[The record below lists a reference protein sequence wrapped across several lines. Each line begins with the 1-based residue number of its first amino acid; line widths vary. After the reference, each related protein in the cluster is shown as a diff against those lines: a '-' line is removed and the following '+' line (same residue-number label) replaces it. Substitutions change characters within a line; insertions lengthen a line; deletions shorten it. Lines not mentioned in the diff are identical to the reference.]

1 MKKLVTLVASVL
13 LALSLASCGKKVDS
27 SVWLSSLEDGK
38 KAAQAENKKIF
49 LFFSADDADEMSPAL
64 KEHVFTT
71 EDFIKTYT
79 EKYVLVNIDYSNA
92 RYEAEQE
99 GLREDMK
106 IFEKYNA
113 QGVPYFL
120 ILSKEG
126 YVITKVAFDADA
138 DLDSARITFSEAE
151 ETIARFDENL
161 AKTKTGTTEERLAAI
176 DDIFDHTDPSVAY
189 HLTPLNKL
197 YLSLDKNN
205 ASGNSSK
212 HLIALTYAA
221 AEDFFLD
228 EQPEKASQEFVK
240 LAKNKILTDS
250 EKQMSYYT
258 AGYLLA
264 QSGSTEYDKV
274 KEYFQLAY
282 DADPETEEAQNIQM
296 AINYVQM
303 LIDGEGDEAPSYDV
317 PEAPAETADVPA
329 EDAVSDTPV
338 AENPQN

>member
-161 AKTKTGTTEERLAAI
+161 AKTKTGTTEERLA
-176 DDIFDHTDPSVAY
+176 V
-189 HLTPLNKL
+189 L
-197 YLSLDKNN
+197 YLIDSN
-205 ASGNSSK
+205 GN
-212 HLIALTYAA
+212 LTMDTNDDTVRPGQYI
-221 AEDFFLD
+221 
-228 EQPEKASQEFVK
+228 KSIG
-240 LAKNKILTDS
+240 KNK
-250 EKQMSYYT
+250 KGVY
-258 AGYLLA
+258 
-264 QSGSTEYDKV
+264 
-274 KEYFQLAY
+274 YFQYGGKSLTSSRKKRAR
-282 DADPETEEAQNIQM
+282 N
-296 AINYVQM
+296 
-303 LIDGEGDEAPSYDV
+303 S
-317 PEAPAETADVPA
+317 
-329 EDAVSDTPV
+329 
-338 AENPQN
+338 